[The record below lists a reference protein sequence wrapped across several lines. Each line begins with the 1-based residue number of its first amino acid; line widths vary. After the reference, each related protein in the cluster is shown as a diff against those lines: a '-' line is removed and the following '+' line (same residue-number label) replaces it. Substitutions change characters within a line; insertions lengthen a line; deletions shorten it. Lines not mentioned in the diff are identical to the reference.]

1 MRGAGSKCPGMHV
14 VFRTKM
20 KSRVVCTDNEIW
32 CDHENLISSRRN
44 TRKLVKIT
52 TMDSLES
59 NQVTN

>member
-1 MRGAGSKCPGMHV
+1 MREAVSKCSGMHV

-20 KSRVVCTDNEIW
+20 KSRVICTDNEIW